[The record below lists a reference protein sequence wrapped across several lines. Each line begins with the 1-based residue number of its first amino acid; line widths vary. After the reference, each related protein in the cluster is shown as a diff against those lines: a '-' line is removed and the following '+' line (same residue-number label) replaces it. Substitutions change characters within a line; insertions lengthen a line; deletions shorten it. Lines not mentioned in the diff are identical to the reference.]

1 MSPEEYDATKKNFLQ
16 NRLFCMRLNEMV
28 ERVKTM
34 QANTKKEEEEKTKV
48 VDNMLGGINIDIR
61 TRLNKTT
68 QEQLDL
74 IIADKK

>member
-1 MSPEEYDATKKNFLQ
+1 
-16 NRLFCMRLNEMV
+16 MRLNEMV

-74 IIADKK
+74 IIAD